1 MFFINLTLGEGR
13 VEVDNEG
20 DVNPAQICNL
30 VNSIDELIESV
41 FPNLLNNFMQITWLR
56 ERAIMAPKNSTVN
69 TVNHKLLNII
79 PGNAHTYKSI
89 DSVIEESEIV
99 NYPIEFLNSLDPPG
113 TPPHCLQLKIGTP
126 IMLLRNLLPPK
137 LCNGTRLVVKK
148 LMINCIEATIIT
160 GSGTGENVF
169 IPRIPI
175 IPSDMPFQFKRLQF
189 PVRLSFAMSINKSQ
203 GQSLKVAGLQLEEP
217 CFSHG
222 QLYVGASRVG
232 SKNNLYIYTPTRKT
246 RNIVYKEVFSM

>member
-1 MFFINLTLGEGR
+1 
-13 VEVDNEG
+13 
-20 DVNPAQICNL
+20 
-30 VNSIDELIESV
+30 
-41 FPNLLNNFMQITWLR
+41 
-56 ERAIMAPKNSTVN
+56 
-69 TVNHKLLNII
+69 
-79 PGNAHTYKSI
+79 
-89 DSVIEESEIV
+89 
-99 NYPIEFLNSLDPPG
+99 
-113 TPPHCLQLKIGTP
+113 
-126 IMLLRNLLPPK
+126 MLLRNLLPPK